1 LKRSVANAHLKDI
14 ICGDFAMNLDLI
26 ATGGRDNVARIW
38 DYEKIIP
45 IDEFKGDDSEGG

>member
-1 LKRSVANAHLKDI
+1 MANAHLKDI